1 MRCECCDRNLNDF
14 ESTRKSKVSG
24 EYLNMCNK
32 CVTEAGIA
40 ATTRDDLDPYEVLDE
55 ELDMSYEEDFED

>member
-32 CVTEAGIA
+32 CVAESGVS
-40 ATTRDDLDPYEVLDE
+40 ATTREDLDPYEVLDE
-55 ELDMSYEEDFED
+55 DLELPDEETYED